1 MINTEKFLELLKDR
15 LGISE
20 YIGVPCSN
28 LSQLI
33 NCASNKGQYIAA
45 PNEGEAVAYAAGSY
59 FAGKK
64 VAVMMQNS
72 GFANAL
78 NVITSLTCIYKVP
91 QVYLIG
97 YRGMHGKGTDEP
109 QHEVM
114 GEVTERWLRDCGIA
128 PIPVSKYMKEGDTEE
143 QFLDFVEDCIKCG
156 TGSVAILF
164 DKKDCSKVGLLEDI
178 NYKDTYELSRT
189 DVITQI
195 NSVRDDKTIVVATT
209 GFTGRDLYDHFENP
223 KNFYM
228 VGSMGC
234 AISLACG
241 IAKHKPDYKV
251 IVLDGDGAV
260 MMRPQ
265 GGILAESLHLSN
277 LLHII
282 VDNSKYESTGGQL
295 SPRCNLVTLE
305 DSIRLC
311 PVKLVL
317 NKDSLFSVLSNF
329 YNNSDNCRVA
339 VVRVNPNL
347 NDNNLGRPKESS
359 VELANRFMEAI
370 K

>member
-1 MINTEKFLELLKDR
+1 MINTEKFMELLAEK
-15 LGISE
+15 LGVSE

-28 LSQLI
+28 LKYLI
-33 NCASNKGQYIAA
+33 NNASNHNQYIPS

-59 FAGKK
+59 LAGKK

-78 NVITSLTCIYKVP
+78 NVITSLTCIYQIP
-91 QVYLIG
+91 QLYLIG
-97 YRGMHGKGTDEP
+97 YRGMHGEGTDEP
-109 QHEVM
+109 QHLVM
-114 GEVTERWLRDCGIA
+114 GKVTEKWLVDCGIT
-128 PIPVSKYMKEGDTEE
+128 PLVVSKYQNEE
-143 QFLDFVEDCIKCG
+143 ELISHLEDIYSTLGNK
-156 TGSVAILF
+156 SVALLF
-164 DKKDCSKVGLLEDI
+164 DKKDCSEVTLIDSE
-178 NYKDTYELSRT
+178 YQDTYPLSRT
-189 DVITQI
+189 DVISQV
-195 NSVRDDKTIVVATT
+195 NSFREDKTIVVATT

-241 IAKHKPDYKV
+241 IAKNKPDYKIIV
-251 IVLDGDGAV
+251 IDGDGAV

-265 GGILAESLHLSN
+265 GGILAESLHLNN

-282 VDNSKYESTGGQL
+282 IDNRKYESTGGQL
-295 SPRCNLVTLE
+295 SPKCNLLSLE
-305 DSIRLC
+305 DGIRTC
-311 PVKLVL
+311 PVTYVNNIEGLDSVL
-317 NKDSLFSVLSNF
+317 NNF
-329 YNNSDNCRVA
+329 YNNSHPCKVA
-339 VVRVNPNL
+339 VVKVNPNL
-347 NDNNLGRPKESS
+347 NDNKLGRPKETS